1 MHPDVD
7 ECVRGWNDSKLTRA
21 EILQRLYDLP
31 TLEQQLELLSRL
43 PPDFTDEAKHS
54 LSQWVGAKE
63 LLPGAYI
70 PSRRPAK
77 EQTPEQVA
85 RRKADFEAHRQR
97 QQRLLDYLSTQ
108 KK

>member
-1 MHPDVD
+1 MHPDID

-21 EILQRLYDLP
+21 EVLLRLQDLP

-43 PPDFTDEAKHS
+43 PPDFTDEVKDS
-54 LSQWVGAKE
+54 LSKWVWAKE
-63 LLPGAYI
+63 LLPGAYV

-85 RRKADFEAHRQR
+85 HRKADFEAYRQR
-97 QQRLLDYLSTQ
+97 QQRLLEYLSTQ